1 MFKKLKIKLILLYGI
16 TTSVILTIILV
27 GISFVYYRQSYEQ
40 EKALVQKNA
49 EQIVEK
55 VISDNIINN
64 AWMIQME
71 KENHLIIVVEENGK
85 LLLNRRGTS
94 KDSLKELLVHEIKQ
108 RAIEEGINLKRKP
121 MYSRTEKTSILTLD
135 LGSQG
140 SYLAEAIAIPKES
153 GWQNIMIFSGPRFNA
168 QASLIIMMIII
179 DLIGIA
185 ALFIISSLY
194 IGSVIRPLEE
204 GQKKQN
210 AFVAA
215 ASHELRSPLTVIKT
229 GVASIR
235 EDVTKADQFL
245 SHVEGECDR
254 MSRLINDML
263 LLAAADA
270 RTWDLKMGP
279 VDMETLLIECYDM
292 VCICLNQNQANIT
305 LDLPQKSL
313 GNLIGDKERIK
324 QILTILLD
332 NAINHTPK
340 GNTIVIRAYSQKHFI
355 VIEVVDHGRGITDED
370 KKHIFERFYRG
381 DQSRNE
387 KKHFGLG
394 LSIAKELVELHQGDI
409 RVRDTQGGGAT
420 FIIRFPM

>member
-1 MFKKLKIKLILLYGI
+1 MFRKLKIKLILLYGI

-27 GISFVYYRQSYEQ
+27 GISIVYYQQSYEQ

-55 VISDNIINN
+55 VTSDNIINN
-64 AWMIQME
+64 TWMIQME
-71 KENHLIIVVEENGK
+71 KENHLIILIEENGR
-85 LLLNRRGTS
+85 LLLSNCRSS
-94 KDSLKELLVHEIKQ
+94 KDSLKAPLVSEIKQ
-108 RAIEEGINLKRKP
+108 RAMEEGINLNRKP
-121 MYSRTEKTSILTLD
+121 MYSRNEKTSVLTLE

-140 SYLAEAIAIPKES
+140 SFLAEAIAIPKES
-153 GWQNIMIFSGPRFNA
+153 GWQNIMVFYGPRLKV
-168 QASLIIMMIII
+168 QAGLIIMMIMI
-179 DLIGIA
+179 DLIGVA

-194 IGSVIRPLEE
+194 IGRVIRPLEE

-229 GVASIR
+229 GVASMR
-235 EDVTKADQFL
+235 EDVNKADQFL
-245 SHVEGECDR
+245 SHVEGECNR
-254 MSRLINDML
+254 MSRLIDDML

-270 RTWDLKMGP
+270 QTWELKIGP

-292 VCICLNQNQANIT
+292 VCICLNQNQANIS
-305 LDLPQKSL
+305 LELPQETL
-313 GNLIGDKERIK
+313 GNLTGDKERIK

-340 GNTIVIRAYSQKHFI
+340 GNSIVIRAYTQKHFI
-355 VIEVVDHGRGITDED
+355 VIEVEDHGKGITEED
-370 KKHIFERFYRG
+370 KKRIFERFYRG

-394 LSIAKELVELHQGDI
+394 LSIARELVELHQGDI
-409 RVRDTQGGGAT
+409 RVRDTKGGGAT
-420 FIIRFPM
+420 FVVRLPM